1 VVVFDPYATAS
12 PSAAAMQR
20 SGRRAVITS
29 LQAVQTAAGAAIYCR
44 LSAPAVRDVCRD
56 RELKQ
61 GLNSILW
68 DGRNAAGARV
78 PAGVYLVEARAWSAD
93 GGQSRLLTR
102 LDIRP

>member
-1 VVVFDPYATAS
+1 
-12 PSAAAMQR
+12 
-20 SGRRAVITS
+20 VITS

-44 LSAPAVRDVCRD
+44 LSAPARVRVRIMNIAGRVVCDVCRD